1 MKKFFIVTVTICLT
15 AFSGLAQHDQNT
27 HQNKPSTLTP
37 DTNIHNNLSR
47 ILVSYYA
54 IKDALIAGNASSASA
69 GADLFIKAAN
79 TVDYKV
85 ISEGNINALLKD
97 ANKIASG
104 KDINQQRETFV
115 NFSNNMI
122 IVAKAV
128 KLSPEPVYQQYCPMK
143 KAYWLSN
150 ETVIKNPY
158 YGKQM
163 LSCGNV
169 SATINASPG
178 QD

>member
-1 MKKFFIVTVTICLT
+1 L
-15 AFSGLAQHDQNT
+15 
-27 HQNKPSTLTP
+27 
-37 DTNIHNNLSR
+37 
-47 ILVSYYA
+47 
-54 IKDALIAGNASSASA
+54 
-69 GADLFIKAAN
+69 
-79 TVDYKV
+79 

-104 KDINQQRETFV
+104 KDINQQRETFA
-115 NFSNNMI
+115 NFSNNMF

-128 KLSPEPVYQQYCPMK
+128 KLSAEPVYQQYCPMK

-169 SATINASPG
+169 SATIKAVPG
-178 QD
+178 HD

>member
-1 MKKFFIVTVTICLT
+1 MKKLFILTVTICIT
-15 AFSGLAQHDQNT
+15 AFSGFAQHDHNT
-27 HQNKPSTLTP
+27 HQNKVSTTNT
-37 DTNIHNNLSR
+37 DTNTHNNLSQ
-47 ILVSYYA
+47 LLLSYYA
-54 IKDALIAGNASSASA
+54 IKDALIAGNASSAST
-69 GADLFIKAAN
+69 GADQFIKAAN
-79 TVDYKV
+79 TIDYKV

-97 ANKIASG
+97 VNKIASG

-115 NFSNNMI
+115 NFSNNMF

-128 KLSPEPVYQQYCPMK
+128 KLSAEPVYQQYCPMK

-169 SATINASPG
+169 SATINAVPG
-178 QD
+178 KD